1 MEPPPLTT
9 SKPKKS
15 LFARQF
21 ESHTLDYFGVE
32 LMQGGLGTPPSI
44 PKDEVNPISVARVG
58 GAQGEEDGGLCEWEV
73 PMGRRIVGC
82 VSGRGAE
89 CGRCHGEEDGGLCEW
104 EGCRVWEVHMGRR
117 MVGCVSGRGVGGA
130 HGEEDGGLCEGCRV
144 WEVHMGRRMVGCVSG
159 RGVGG
164 AHGGR
169 MVCCVTGVQGV
180 GGAHGGERGAGCGLH

>member
-1 MEPPPLTT
+1 MSLVPPPAITRKTKYGFPLVRRLEQEATPMEPPPLTT

-32 LMQGGLGTPPSI
+32 LMQGGLGTPPPI

-73 PMGRRIVGC
+73 PMGRRMVGC

-117 MVGCVSGRGVGGA
+117 MVGCVSGRGEKGW
-130 HGEEDGGLCEGCRV
+130 CEGKG
-144 WEVHMGRRMVGCVSG
+144 GRRM
-159 RGVGG
+159 
-164 AHGGR
+164 
-169 MVCCVTGVQGV
+169 M
-180 GGAHGGERGAGCGLH
+180 